1 MSSVYSV
8 LPMQPYNTMGFV
20 LIEYDVRVHP
30 WVPTVGGIGYGQNR
44 MVECFF

>member
-8 LPMQPYNTMGFV
+8 LLVQPYDTMGSV

-30 WVPTVGGIGYGQNR
+30 WVLIEGGSWVR
-44 MVECFF
+44 SD